1 VPYCPRCGVEADP
14 SVRECPLC
22 STVLPRFDD
31 LGPGAPAWPSSADL
45 DPASDPSQTYA
56 TVSELRGRAFLT
68 LAGVLGVAAVAVVA
82 TDLFV
87 HQAVTWSRYPLAA
100 LAAVFLLLA
109 AAFAWH
115 RRPVAW
121 GTAWTATVIG
131 FLGALDGF
139 DDGKWGW
146 FPTLGLPV
154 TLVSVAWIV
163 VGAVALGRAR
173 HRGYNLFGLV
183 PALVAGELVAID
195 GLVTL
200 WATGRL
206 GFGWSL
212 VASLALIP
220 LALLFFVLHY
230 GFRRRPDLGRT
241 FHF

>member
-1 VPYCPRCGVEADP
+1 MPYCPRCGVEADP

-22 STVLPRFDD
+22 FTAIPRLED
-31 LGPGAPAWPSSADL
+31 LGPGTPAWP
-45 DPASDPSQTYA
+45 DPAALSPAANPSKRFA

-68 LAGVLGVAAVAVVA
+68 LAGVLAVAAVAVLA

-87 HQAVTWSRYPLAA
+87 HQGVTWSRYPLAA
-100 LAAVFLLLA
+100 LTTAFLLLA

-115 RRPVAW
+115 RRPVFWGAAW
-121 GTAWTATVIG
+121 MVTVVG

-139 DDGKWGW
+139 DDGRWGW
-146 FPTLGLPV
+146 FPGLGLPLTV
-154 TLVSVAWIV
+154 ISVALTGLGV
-163 VGAVALGRAR
+163 VVVRRSR

-183 PALVAGELVAID
+183 PALVAAELGAID
-195 GLVTL
+195 GLVTA
-200 WATGRL
+200 WATGRV

-212 VASLALIP
+212 VAALALVP